1 MNGGMLRM
9 PMAKRESMRK
19 LGIAAG
25 LFILAG
31 AFHQWGRMLPPLP
44 SAVCFLLTNFIY
56 IGLAMA
62 WGISISRRILHREV
76 RKHLLLGCAMAVLW
90 LLLRAVK
97 YRFFE
102 EGIITRHLWYLYY
115 VPQIFAPL
123 FGFFAALQ
131 LGRREDATL
140 PAKWYGLLAPAVLLT
155 GGILTNDLHQLAFRF
170 APGMANW
177 GADYA
182 YGPLYFLVMAWMI
195 CFLLAAVVIID
206 RKCRISD
213 SRRYTW
219 VVLCV
224 FAAGALLCLMSFL
237 NLYTFHKI
245 PECFCLTFI
254 ALWESCLQVGL
265 LPTNNRYLRFFSVAG
280 IGAQIADSQGR
291 VLYRAKDAPH
301 LTPEQMHSAAQGDVS
316 LDADMLL
323 RSAPVRDGR
332 VYWVEDMTQ
341 INQLKAQLEELH
353 TRLTEENELIRA
365 EAELR
370 RQQAQVEEKKRLFD
384 RLSAILRPRLERMD
398 KLLAGGREQD
408 LQLVCMLG
416 AYVKRRGNLALI
428 CEEDAPVSVDELAYC
443 IRESLIYLDASGV
456 VCALHQEGR
465 GHAGGACLQAAYDFF
480 EDCLEA
486 ALPTL
491 SALMVRV
498 TCGSGLAIRL
508 MLEDAAQLPDM
519 RQYAEAG
526 CLTVDRT
533 DGGCCLT
540 LDFSEGGVRS

>member
-1 MNGGMLRM
+1 M
-9 PMAKRESMRK
+9 
-19 LGIAAG
+19 
-25 LFILAG
+25 
-31 AFHQWGRMLPPLP
+31 
-44 SAVCFLLTNFIY
+44 
-56 IGLAMA
+56 
-62 WGISISRRILHREV
+62 
-76 RKHLLLGCAMAVLW
+76 
-90 LLLRAVK
+90 
-97 YRFFE
+97 
-102 EGIITRHLWYLYY
+102 
-115 VPQIFAPL
+115 
-123 FGFFAALQ
+123 
-131 LGRREDATL
+131 
-140 PAKWYGLLAPAVLLT
+140 
-155 GGILTNDLHQLAFRF
+155 
-170 APGMANW
+170 
-177 GADYA
+177 
-182 YGPLYFLVMAWMI
+182 
-195 CFLLAAVVIID
+195 
-206 RKCRISD
+206 
-213 SRRYTW
+213 
-219 VVLCV
+219 
-224 FAAGALLCLMSFL
+224 
-237 NLYTFHKI
+237 
-245 PECFCLTFI
+245 
-254 ALWESCLQVGL
+254 GL

-280 IGAQIADSQGR
+280 IAAQIADSQGR
-291 VLYRAKDAPH
+291 ILYRAKDAPH
-301 LTPEQMHSAAQGDVS
+301 LTPEQMRASAQGDVDLS
-316 LDADMLL
+316 ADLRL

-353 TRLTEENELIRA
+353 TRLAEENELIRA

-465 GHAGGACLQAAYDFF
+465 GHAGGACLQTAYDFF